1 MHERTDLF
9 FPVSTNVDLTISRC
23 KKKLD
28 NLRRYIKS
36 GSYLRSQTNIGS
48 SRDKYDFNIKNNT
61 RQQQLK
67 KNEKCMDLRRNDEKK
82 WNYKNYDQNEKKY
95 NSEMNTCSGIDSESS
110 ISYNS
115 SFVNKLIERY
125 YSNSKSKLPDLN
137 NVEKMISFQTTNNL
151 STPQLRRDNERKDET
166 QINQNIP
173 KSEIELNNIESNYGS
188 YCNSKFDGDYKNN
201 NRRENLEKQESP
213 RTALFKQYDLE
224 TREIVDNLDKK
235 IRNLERRLKKENKRK
250 IKLYNKNEF
259 QEPIYERL
267 ERSNSLESK
276 LLSISVMPPNG
287 ISCFESSFLPYYCT
301 QQEIKIVEDLISI
314 KGEIYGSSQTS
325 IKVVGIGKIFCCYA
339 RNRFIDSIKR
349 LYQDSINIIKLK
361 LLIYIEEPEILLANT
376 FGAQPIENKY
386 DMDFYEFEE
395 LYETKKISRFLICLV
410 ITDRPTECLKNRCY
424 TISNTKQVLPIYIIN
439 IHTISS

>member
-9 FPVSTNVDLTISRC
+9 FPASTNVDLTISRC
-23 KKKLD
+23 KKKLAS
-28 NLRRYIKS
+28 LRRYIKS
-36 GSYLRSQTNIGS
+36 VSYLRSQTNTGH
-48 SRDKYDFNIKNNT
+48 SRDKYDFNIKNNM
-61 RQQQLK
+61 RQLQLN

-82 WNYKNYDQNEKKY
+82 CNYKYYGQNEKKY
-95 NSEMNTCSGIDSESS
+95 NAEMNACSGIDSESS

-125 YSNSKSKLPDLN
+125 YSTSKSKLPDLN
-137 NVEKMISFQTTNNL
+137 NVEKIISFKTTSNL
-151 STPQLRRDNERKDET
+151 STPQLRINNERKDES

-173 KSEIELNNIESNYGS
+173 KNNMELNNIESNYGS
-188 YCNSKFDGDYKNN
+188 YCNPKFDSDYKNN
-201 NRRENLEKQESP
+201 NRKENFEKQESP
-213 RTALFKQYDLE
+213 HATLLKQYDLE

-235 IRNLERRLKKENKRK
+235 IRNLERRLKKDKRK
-250 IKLYNKNEF
+250 IKLHNKNEF

-267 ERSNSLESK
+267 ERSNSIESK

-301 QQEIKIVEDLISI
+301 QQEIKILEDLISI

-325 IKVVGIGKIFCCYA
+325 IKIVGIGKIFCCHA
-339 RNRFIDSIKR
+339 RTRFIDSIKR
-349 LYQDSINIIKLK
+349 LYQGSINFIKLK

-376 FGAQPIENKY
+376 CGPQTFENKY
-386 DMDFYEFEE
+386 DMNFYEFEE

-410 ITDRPTECLKNRCY
+410 ITDRPMECFKKRCY
-424 TISNTKQVLPIYIIN
+424 TISNAKQVLPIYIIN
-439 IHTISS
+439 INSISS